1 MEPEFLKHL
10 NPAQREAVTAPP
22 GPLLVLAGPGSGKT
36 RVLTYRIA
44 YLIQSV
50 GMKPYNILAV
60 TFTNKA
66 AREMKRRLEG
76 LLGDDAARLSV
87 GTFHAL
93 CARILRREAEHLPF
107 SANFTIMDADDQKRL
122 VRQVIRDLNLDDR
135 RFPPGKMHNMISN
148 AKNEGRLPQD
158 IPDYDFRDK
167 ILREVYTLYQK
178 RLLEANALDFD
189 DLLFWTLRLFD
200 EQPEVL
206 ERYSRRYRYVLVD
219 EFQDTNMVQYE
230 LTRRLTSHYRNILVV
245 GDIDQSIYSWRGA
258 DYRNVLR
265 FERDYPDAKVV
276 LLEQNYRSVQ
286 NILDAAMAVIA
297 PQQDKHRKKLFT
309 KRGRGEKIVVH
320 EAENEEAEALFVV
333 RTIAEMVAR
342 GDARPGDFAIM
353 YRTNAQSRP
362 LETEFLRAGLPYR
375 LVGAQRF
382 YGRRE
387 IKDLLAFMR
396 LAYNPADEV
405 SLMRIINVPPRR
417 IGARTLST
425 LRNAANHAS
434 LSAGHLLL
442 HIAESPND
450 YAKAFSSTAL
460 RALAAFGLMLKRW
473 YELALIAS
481 PLDLLDT
488 IIEDVHYK
496 PYILGDEPIENE
508 SRWENVQELR
518 RLAAEYPE
526 GALNEF
532 LEEVALV
539 SDQDTV
545 DDSENV
551 PVLLTL
557 HASKGLEFPIVF
569 IVGLVEGV
577 LPHARSAEE
586 PGGLDEERR
595 LLYVGITRAKDR
607 LFLTYT
613 RWRTGFG
620 YEEPAEPSRFLEEIP
635 PELTVGDHPLK
646 GAEAFSAAPSF
657 ARWEPE
663 PTPAPKPSFKVGM
676 HVQHP
681 LWGTGL
687 IVGHRVRDGR
697 EIVDVLFDS
706 VGLKRLDPEMARLE
720 VV

>member
-10 NPAQREAVTAPP
+10 NPPQREAVTAPA

-93 CARILRREAEHLPF
+93 CARILRREAERLPF
-107 SANFTIMDADDQKRL
+107 SANFTIIDADDQKRL
-122 VRQVIRDLNLDDR
+122 VRQVIRDLNLDDK
-135 RFPPGKMHNMISN
+135 RFPPGKMRDTISN
-148 AKNEGRLPQD
+148 AKNEGRLPKD
-158 IPDYDFRDK
+158 IPDYNFRDK
-167 ILREVYTLYQK
+167 ILKEVYTLYQQ

-206 ERYSRRYRYVLVD
+206 EKYSRRYQYVLVD

-245 GDIDQSIYSWRGA
+245 GDADQSIYSWRGA

-265 FERDYPDAKVV
+265 FEKDYPDAKVV

-333 RTIAEMVAR
+333 RTIAEMVAS
-342 GDARPGDFAIM
+342 GKARPGDFAIM

-396 LAYNPADEV
+396 VAYNPADEV
-405 SLMRIINVPPRR
+405 SLARIINVPPRR
-417 IGARTLST
+417 IGARTFAT
-425 LRNAANHAS
+425 LRDVAKRAS

-450 YAKAFSSTAL
+450 YAEAFSSTAL

-473 YELALIAS
+473 YELAFTAL

-488 IIEDVHYK
+488 IIEDVRYK
-496 PYILGDEPIENE
+496 AYILGDEPLENE
-508 SRWENVQELR
+508 GRWENVQELR
-518 RLAAEYPE
+518 RLAAEYHE

-539 SDQDTV
+539 SDQDTM
-545 DDSENV
+545 DDSEDV

-569 IVGLVEGV
+569 IVGLVEGL
-577 LPHARSAEE
+577 LPHARSTED

-613 RWRTGFG
+613 RWRTSFG
-620 YEEPAEPSRFLEEIP
+620 YEEPAEPSRFLLEIP
-635 PELTVGDHPLK
+635 PELTVGNHPLK
-646 GAEAFSAAPSF
+646 GAEEFSSSVP
-657 ARWEPE
+657 RWEPE
-663 PTPAPKPSFKVGM
+663 PATPKFKVGM
-676 HVQHP
+676 HVRHP

-687 IVGHRVRDGR
+687 IVGHRTRDGR

-706 VGLKRLDPEMARLE
+706 VGLKRLDPETAGLKE
-720 VV
+720 V